1 MTDELCESC
10 KQEKPGTIAAV
21 VNGTYYRHVCSRC
34 LHGDMDKISGGV
46 ASFNRRR
53 DYEDNAQDTVQPYD
67 SVGPNPEF
75 LRLYPDAAKKV
86 FSPEIIEQLKKKL

>member
-1 MTDELCESC
+1 MTDEICGSC
-10 KQEKPGTIAAV
+10 GMDKPDTLPAV

-34 LHGDMDKISGGV
+34 LHGEVDKISGGV

-67 SVGPNPEF
+67 SVGPSVEF
-75 LRLYPDAAKKV
+75 YRLYPDAARKV